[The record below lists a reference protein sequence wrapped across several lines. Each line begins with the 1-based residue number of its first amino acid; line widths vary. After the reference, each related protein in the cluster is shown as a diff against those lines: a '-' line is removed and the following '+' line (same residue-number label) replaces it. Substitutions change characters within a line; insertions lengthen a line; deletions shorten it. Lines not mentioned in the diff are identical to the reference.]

1 MLTVM
6 TCILCINSITKT
18 YFENLVKALENG
30 LADVD
35 TQGASSKSANTKS
48 SKTNSG
54 GKGKGSSKS
63 GGSSKNIDGN

>member
-1 MLTVM
+1 MVTVM
-6 TCILCINSITKT
+6 TCIVYFNSITKT

-48 SKTNSG
+48 SKTNGG